1 MKYQGEALRE
11 MLAAEYVLGTLQG
24 GARARFERL
33 LKFDAVLRRVV
44 RAWQVRL
51 YPLNVALPEIEPP
64 TRVWR
69 AIRARIE
76 NQRTH
81 GKPVPKRTGLW
92 RGLAL
97 ASCAA
102 LLLLIA
108 YIGFFAQPELQ
119 PVSFALLSD
128 EKAKPVMLTSLQH
141 GKPGAIRVKLLAQ
154 PAVEA
159 GNALELWAL
168 PTGPGAPVSLGVVS
182 TAVSQTLVLL
192 PAALRALH
200 DAKGVAVSV
209 EPEGGSPTG
218 APTGPVILQGSWLTI
233 Q

>member
-1 MKYQGEALRE
+1 MKYQSEALRE
-11 MLAAEYVLGTLQG
+11 MLAAEYVLGTLHG

-33 LKFDAVLRRVV
+33 LKFDAVLRRTV
-44 RAWQVRL
+44 RAWQALL
-51 YPLNVALPEIEPP
+51 YPLTVALTEIEPP

-69 AIRARIE
+69 AIQTRIE

-81 GKPVPKRTGLW
+81 AKPVSKRTGLW

-128 EKAKPVMLTSLQH
+128 DKAKPVMLTSLQR
-141 GKPGAIRVKLLAQ
+141 GRPGAVRVKLLTQ

-159 GNALELWAL
+159 GNALELWVL
-168 PTGPGAPVSLGVVS
+168 PAGPGAPVSLGVVS
-182 TAVSQTLVLL
+182 DAVSQTLVLL
-192 PAALRALH
+192 PAAQRALQ
-200 DAKGVAVSV
+200 DAKGIAVSV
-209 EPEGGSPTG
+209 EPAGGSPTG
-218 APTGPVILQGSWLTI
+218 APTGPVILQGIWLTL
-233 Q
+233 